1 MKSKNTVYTFDRVIH
16 LGITLAVLWGIVWL
30 LGYLSDVLVPFAV
43 ALLLAYLINPLVN
56 LIQKKIRNRVSAVL
70 ISLFLIVLLFV
81 LAGWL
86 IIPMILTEIS
96 NMGSTLTELVSNS
109 DLSAKV
115 GTLLPA
121 DLWAAV
127 RDWAGSQGV
136 QDFFRTEN
144 FWQVVEKMLVKIL
157 PGTWNVISG
166 AASIMMS
173 LIGLT
178 VIGMYLVFL
187 SLDFQKVQNRWQD
200 LIPAQYQDRIVSFVE
215 EFSTAMNRY
224 FRAQAA
230 VASIVGILFAI
241 GFTIIGLPLGIL
253 LGLFIGLLNMVPYLQ
268 IIGLI
273 PAIFLAALH
282 ALEGGSNI
290 WVMLA
295 LTGGVFIVVQ
305 AIQDMLLVPRIMGKI
320 TGLSPAIILLSL
332 SVWGKL
338 LGFFGLIIALP
349 MTCLVLAYYERYLSK
364 ASGHSV
370 HLMEADSNSGDSA

>member
-1 MKSKNTVYTFDRVIH
+1 MKSKDTVYTFDRVIH

-30 LGYLSDVLVPFAV
+30 LGSLSDVLVPFAV

-56 LIQKKIRNRVSAVL
+56 LIQKKIHNRVSAVL

-121 DLWAAV
+121 DLWVAV

-144 FWQVVEKMLVKIL
+144 FWQVTEKILGKIL

-166 AASIMMS
+166 AASILMS

-178 VIGMYLVFL
+178 VIGVYLVFL

-215 EFSTAMNRY
+215 EFSIAMNRY

-268 IIGLI
+268 IVGLI

-370 HLMEADSNSGDSA
+370 RLMEADSNSGGSA